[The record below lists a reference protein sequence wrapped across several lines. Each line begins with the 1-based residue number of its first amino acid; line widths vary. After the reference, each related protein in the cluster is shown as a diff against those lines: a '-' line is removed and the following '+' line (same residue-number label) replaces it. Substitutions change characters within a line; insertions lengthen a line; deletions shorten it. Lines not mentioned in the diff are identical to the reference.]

1 MDFEDFRDLMEMLY
15 EEFNSESS
23 IRIEAPTDQ
32 EKFHMLMAI
41 ETYFLLLGEEVTDF
55 YAGDRWDQMLD
66 L

>member
-1 MDFEDFRDLMEMLY
+1 MDFEDFRDLMDALY
-15 EEFNSESS
+15 EDFNNESS

-41 ETYFLLLGEEVTDF
+41 EAYFLLLGEEATDF
-55 YAGDRWDQMLD
+55 FAGDHWDEMLD

>member
-1 MDFEDFRDLMEMLY
+1 MDFEEFRDLMDMLY

-41 ETYFLLLGEEVTDF
+41 EAYFLLLEEKTTDF
-55 YAGDRWDQMLD
+55 FPGDPWDDRLG